1 MDDREF
7 SESIVTRA
15 GELLQKIRDLGFSAS
30 FKGTDRK
37 DTVTTADIEINKF
50 ILQEIH
56 ASFPDDVVYSEEG
69 GDSGDAERVWL
80 VDPIDGSANFARNIP
95 HFAISVGV
103 MEHGIPTAGAI
114 YNPVTKELFSFTK
127 GGGAK
132 CNGMPAHVSTVS
144 ELRDSY
150 ALLTAGR
157 KDDVREWGG
166 ESYKRLLAAVNKTK
180 NLGSSA
186 LDICFVGAGRVEA
199 LVYGTLTTKD
209 IAPALGF
216 LYEAGGVACD
226 QSGQSV
232 KLSTSAQRVY
242 AANNETTLTAVRNL
256 LES

>member
-1 MDDREF
+1 MTDQEF
-7 SESIVTRA
+7 AEVLVKEA
-15 GELLQKIRDLGFSAS
+15 GEELLRIRDAGFSTGV
-30 FKGTDRK
+30 KNNDWK
-37 DTVTTADIEINKF
+37 DTVTSADIEINTL
-50 ILQEIH
+50 ILSKIREAYPNDLI
-56 ASFPDDVVYSEEG
+56 YSEEG
-69 GDSGDAERVWL
+69 GDAGEAVRMWV

-114 YNPVTKELFSFTK
+114 YNPVTRELFSFTK

-132 CNGMPAHVSTVS
+132 CNGMPARVSIVS

-186 LDICFVGAGRVEA
+186 LDICFVGAGRVEV

-216 LYEAGGVACD
+216 LYEAGGVATN
-226 QSGQSV
+226 QKGEPV
-232 KLSTSAQRVY
+232 ALSTTPQRVY
-242 AANNETTLTAVRNL
+242 AANNETTLTSVREL